1 MSRQRT
7 IWEKTSTLWPPANS
21 FGSSLS
27 ISTSLPAAWI
37 MACSWKSTAFGLWHF
52 LKLSKIFSSAPEG
65 TQTQTFL
72 KKQLV
77 INSQTFT
84 VWANVRSP
92 RKTGMEMNEGEEI
105 SLVISG
111 SSTRVTR
118 PFGTS
123 EDVTMEFSLS
133 FKLIRQMANLGYSR
147 HWSVSGSCFKTD
159 SDTFKVHSSQSSQ
172 KFAQF
177 SIVCRVW
184 RALGLFRGANL
195 GSVEKKLKEKE
206 QIKYL
211 WDDDLTSFVNPI
223 GG

>member
-65 TQTQTFL
+65 TQTQSSSEHVLNVVNVVSCSRKKSQTFL

-118 PFGTS
+118 PFGTGHIKVPGQ
-123 EDVTMEFSLS
+123 DVTMEFTLS
-133 FKLIRQMANLGYSR
+133 FKLMRQIANLGYS
-147 HWSVSGSCFKTD
+147 H
-159 SDTFKVHSSQSSQ
+159 H
-172 KFAQF
+172 
-177 SIVCRVW
+177 
-184 RALGLFRGANL
+184 
-195 GSVEKKLKEKE
+195 
-206 QIKYL
+206 
-211 WDDDLTSFVNPI
+211 
-223 GG
+223 